1 MEGST
6 DEVHGYH
13 YSSYSN
19 EHVEED
25 DVRHKLFFVF
35 TDFNYLDPRKQNPCV
50 PFCVDDVS
58 LLYCFP

>member
-25 DVRHKLFFVF
+25 DVRHNKIIFRFH
-35 TDFNYLDPRKQNPCV
+35 
-50 PFCVDDVS
+50 
-58 LLYCFP
+58 